1 MYNSS
6 PNQIKYAALRREI
19 SEGFAQIKRG
29 EYTEYDEHT
38 IKDLAADIKDRGMKE
53 AGGET
58 QDADIRRLVWVRGA
72 AFQAA
77 ITAFERACL
86 LSPKKTRRSDSMKKE
101 WLMET
106 VNIFLP
112 KALKQF
118 VDDQVS
124 AGVYSSVSDY
134 FRALVEE
141 V

>member
-1 MYNSS
+1 
-6 PNQIKYAALRREI
+6 
-19 SEGFAQIKRG
+19 
-29 EYTEYDEHT
+29 
-38 IKDLAADIKDRGMKE
+38 
-53 AGGET
+53 
-58 QDADIRRLVWVRGA
+58 
-72 AFQAA
+72 
-77 ITAFERACL
+77 
-86 LSPKKTRRSDSMKKE
+86 MKKE

-141 V
+141 DQKRKAQETIEALVLEGLNSQASEMSAADWTELKQRVWHRHAAKS